1 MKSKCAK
8 LKLWVKFILCL
19 NELYIAQEIASQRA
33 LRNYY
38 KEVKGEVKN
47 YVILTMEVR
56 ETKHT
61 SW

>member
-1 MKSKCAK
+1 M
-8 LKLWVKFILCL
+8 
-19 NELYIAQEIASQRA
+19 AQEIASQRA

-47 YVILTMEVR
+47 YVILTTEVR